1 MRDKRVIMIFDECHR
16 SQFGESHK
24 NIVKFFRNSQLFGFT
39 GTPIFEQNHINKRT
53 TGEIFND
60 CLHTYLIKD
69 AIADENVLGFLV
81 EYVTGNVA
89 PANEAQETLRKTEI
103 AKIYPE

>member
-1 MRDKRVIMIFDECHR
+1 MSATAASSVKAT
-16 SQFGESHK
+16 K

-89 PANEAQETLRKTEI
+89 PRMRHRKPCAKLRLQNI
-103 AKIYPE
+103 S

>member
-1 MRDKRVIMIFDECHR
+1 MA
-16 SQFGESHK
+16 
-24 NIVKFFRNSQLFGFT
+24 FT

-103 AKIYPE
+103 AKYILNNFDRSTLNGEFDALFAVSSVPEYGCAGEAEQL